1 MTESVGGRRPGAP
14 APARGER
21 ALPGG
26 LRSLTSEGRALRRPG
41 HRGLHGRRIAF
52 EEAIGLR
59 IGEAHV
65 IRNAG
70 GHATEDVVRSLVVS
84 QRLLG
89 TDEMIVIEHTGR
101 GLDGVDEATVLAR
114 LESDTGTQVA
124 FGEVI

>member
-1 MTESVGGRRPGAP
+1 M
-14 APARGER
+14 
-21 ALPGG
+21 
-26 LRSLTSEGRALRRPG
+26 
-41 HRGLHGRRIAF
+41 
-52 EEAIGLR
+52 
-59 IGEAHV
+59 
-65 IRNAG
+65 
-70 GHATEDVVRSLVVS
+70 RSLVVS